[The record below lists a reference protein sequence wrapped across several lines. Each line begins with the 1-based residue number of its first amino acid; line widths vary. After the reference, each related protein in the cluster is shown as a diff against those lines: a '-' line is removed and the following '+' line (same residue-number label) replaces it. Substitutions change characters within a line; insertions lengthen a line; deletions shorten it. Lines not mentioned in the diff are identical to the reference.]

1 MGLDMYLQARSYV
14 SNWNFEIERNGENE
28 TFHKVLDL
36 FPQVKS
42 LCNDEATPSFD
53 ITFNV
58 AYWRK
63 ANAIHAWFVKEC
75 GGGIDECQPI
85 YVPREKLVEL
95 LELCKQVVKQPA
107 MASSTL
113 PSQSGFFFGSTE
125 YDDWYMEDIK
135 RTVKVLT
142 KVLKEVPDNSRW
154 SFIYQ
159 ASW

>member
-1 MGLDMYLQARSYV
+1 MYLQARSYV

-28 TFHKVLDL
+28 TFNKVLDL
-36 FPQVKS
+36 FPQVQG
-42 LCNDEATPSFD
+42 LCGNDSAPAFE
-53 ITFNV
+53 INFNV

-63 ANAIHAWFVKEC
+63 ANAIHQWFVDKC
-75 GGGIDECQPI
+75 GGGVDECQPI
-85 YVPREKLVEL
+85 RVEREQLVEL

-113 PSQSGFFFGSTE
+113 PTQSGFFFGSTE

-135 RTVKVLT
+135 QTVEVLT
-142 KVLKEVPDNSRW
+142 KVLKQIPDDYHW